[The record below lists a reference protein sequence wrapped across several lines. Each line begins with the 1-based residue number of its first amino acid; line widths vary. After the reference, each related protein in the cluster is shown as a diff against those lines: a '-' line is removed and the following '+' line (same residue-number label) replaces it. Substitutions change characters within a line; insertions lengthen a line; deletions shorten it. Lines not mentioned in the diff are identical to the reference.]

1 VHFNSAVTAS
11 PYEHDDPE
19 PDLPTPATPTT
30 RALQDAQTVM
40 PTIVAHA

>member
-1 VHFNSAVTAS
+1 VHFSSAVTAS
-11 PYEHDDPE
+11 PYEQYDPD

-30 RALQDAQTVM
+30 LALHDAQTVM